1 MLLYNFWQELI
12 KDLLVNA
19 YDVKREYGMDFITP

>member
-19 YDVKREYGMDFITP
+19 YDVKREHGTDSIAS

>member
-19 YDVKREYGMDFITP
+19 YDVKREHGMDFITP